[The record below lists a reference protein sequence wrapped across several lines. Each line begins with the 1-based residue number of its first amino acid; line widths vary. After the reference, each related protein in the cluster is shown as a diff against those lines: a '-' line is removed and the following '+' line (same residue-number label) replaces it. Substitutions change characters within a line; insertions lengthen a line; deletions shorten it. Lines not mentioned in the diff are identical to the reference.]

1 MKGKGYVGLRRGK
14 RADSWFYK
22 LYLGKDAVTGKK
34 KYVLKTGFLTRA
46 DAERDMK
53 LNINALKERCC
64 PDGECAAKEVDD
76 ERSHRKARQ

>member
-1 MKGKGYVGLRRGK
+1 MKGYVGVRRGK

-34 KYVLKTGFLTRA
+34 KYVLKTGFSTRT
-46 DAERDMK
+46 DAERDME
-53 LNINALKERCC
+53 LTISAMEECCC

-76 ERSHRKARQ
+76 DRRHRKARQ